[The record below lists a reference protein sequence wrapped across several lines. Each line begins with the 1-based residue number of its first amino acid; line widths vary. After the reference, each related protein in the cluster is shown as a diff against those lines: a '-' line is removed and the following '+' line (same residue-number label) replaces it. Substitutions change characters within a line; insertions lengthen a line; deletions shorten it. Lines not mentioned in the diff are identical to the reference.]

1 MQELNIPNKTRDIDS
16 STSSQSSFDN
26 ICKNIEIKE
35 TTKTETEVILNRNNK
50 QGNDSCDT
58 SDDYH
63 ELNRAGMVSQSSLA
77 SRELPFQKEIQMM
90 KGLRKVSDY
99 SEDSLEE
106 PPIKW
111 CTPFIEPSTEI
122 LLDSLEDME
131 QQMEFSSE
139 DVDDDIDARD
149 QDESDEEDDQA
160 VQMCERYVPPA
171 DLFMDTIME
180 VSEENDTNDELDEM
194 HAVIDINVGYNK
206 RDKNHSRFGPIYLA
220 DTDDFAIDLD
230 NIDQEFEPEF
240 SDQITNNLVSHES
253 RKQEKTLD
261 QETVYDKGIKEGGLF
276 LPGLVATSPPLISKA
291 NPLPK
296 PPRSWPKQEVQN
308 EETDS
313 QWQKITKD
321 DPVIQSLLPDSEMDN
336 HQEFKEIEEYET
348 LSRNR
353 RAHDNNIKS
362 NTSNNNRNNNK
373 TRSEKSLKAARRPE
387 KNNNTANNPESSESL
402 ESAYCVRNMAQ
413 FWEEFCLRVQQEAEL
428 LTSTPTPN
436 SNSTTPNSN
445 STPSMNRKK
454 WKSMPDLEES
464 HEQRKQASSTSS
476 REDLSMAN
484 MDNQVIKFDDV
495 VDDLEVCKTVSIR
508 ERCQLFE
515 HLAARAASEA
525 KQLMPARRQWSSMPS
540 LKSPA
545 AGRRK
550 RQQWENSSLRPTS
563 QKIFH
568 QERPA
573 TSCGLP
579 IRPVSPIS
587 RKGSH
592 IVLSRTSFRQYN
604 LLQWT
609 NGPAIQ
615 SNSTIT

>member
-1 MQELNIPNKTRDIDS
+1 MQGLNIPNKTQDS
-16 STSSQSSFDN
+16 SISSQSSIAN
-26 ICKNIEIKE
+26 ICKNIENNEK
-35 TTKTETEVILNRNNK
+35 TKAEAEIILNRNNK

-58 SDDYH
+58 SEDYH
-63 ELNRAGMVSQSSLA
+63 ELNRAGMGSQNSLA
-77 SRELPFQKEIQMM
+77 SRELPFLKEIQMM

-149 QDESDEEDDQA
+149 HESDEEDDQA

-180 VSEENDTNDELDEM
+180 VSEENDTNDELDDM

-206 RDKNHSRFGPIYLA
+206 RDKHHSRFGPIYLT

-230 NIDQEFEPEF
+230 NIDREFEPEF
-240 SDQITNNLVSHES
+240 SDKKTNNLVSHKS
-253 RKQEKTLD
+253 IKQEKALE

-296 PPRSWPKQEVQN
+296 PPRSLPKQEVRN

-313 QWQKITKD
+313 QWQKITQD
-321 DPVIQSLLPDSEMDN
+321 DTVIQSLLPDSETDN

-353 RAHDNNIKS
+353 RALDNNIKS
-362 NTSNNNRNNNK
+362 NTSNNNKNNK
-373 TRSEKSLKAARRPE
+373 TRLEKSLKAGRRPE
-387 KNNNTANNPESSESL
+387 KNNNTARNPESSEIL

-436 SNSTTPNSN
+436 SNSN

-484 MDNQVIKFDDV
+484 TTSSADNQVIKFDDV

-540 LKSPA
+540 LKSPG

-563 QKIFH
+563 QKIRH

-592 IVLSRTSFRQYN
+592 ILFSVNQGFEN
-604 LLQWT
+604 KKFVEVDKWT
-609 NGPAIQ
+609 INA
-615 SNSTIT
+615 NCW